1 MELGNRF
8 WVAGVGDI
16 DIAGGSG
23 IDTKNDEVEVIVFFL
38 PRLGMLVLCEF

>member
-1 MELGNRF
+1 MELGNSF

-23 IDTKNDEVEVIVFFL
+23 IDTKNDESRGHCFFSSST
-38 PRLGMLVLCEF
+38 GNACFV